1 MRGKYRSWTRVRNF
15 ASVFC
20 PLVVMTMFMGK
31 GSVEDVA
38 DVGHR
43 VHADGRAL
51 ENGALKKGT
60 ARVKHPDFKS
70 IHRGEVLPQRPAWKS
85 ANTGAVKRLKVETV
99 TPPW

>member
-1 MRGKYRSWTRVRNF
+1 MRGMYRSRTRVGNF
-15 ASVFC
+15 ASVFG

-51 ENGALKKGT
+51 ENGALKKRT
-60 ARVKHPDFKS
+60 ARVKHPDFKG
-70 IHRGEVLPQRPAWKS
+70 IHRDEVLHQQRGWKS
-85 ANTGAVKRLKVETV
+85 ANTDAIKRFKVETV